1 MSDDE
6 LLKSI
11 EALLQIGSGAT
22 EQQIESNAYEFIK
35 AQKQHLP
42 NKFLTHNNTNKKA
55 IFMAG
60 GSGAGKSETAI
71 NISESEKI
79 DIIDTD
85 NIRKIC
91 PLYSGQNAHL
101 FQKASSRGVSILM
114 NHVFKNNLSFIL
126 DGNFA
131 EYHIQKENIERA
143 VSRGY
148 KLEVV
153 FVYREKE
160 IAKDYTKQRER
171 VEGRVVPDN
180 VFETK
185 YRESISTTKK
195 ILDEYSNID
204 FRYIDLTAKIIHK
217 NGDARNKLNQLYEF
231 QKTIQTDTVLPEVK
245 KNIKTPQNT
254 PISDRPKAE
263 YKAPSH
269 SKGFKR

>member
-1 MSDDE
+1 MSDEE

-11 EALLQIGSGAT
+11 EALLKIGGGAT
-22 EQQIESNAYEFIK
+22 EQQIEENAYEFIRS
-35 AQKQHLP
+35 QKQHLP
-42 NKFLTHNNTNKKA
+42 NKFLQYNNTEKKA

-71 NISESEKI
+71 NIAESEKI

-91 PLYSGQNAHL
+91 PLYSGKNAHL

-114 NHVFKNNLSFIL
+114 NHVFKNDLSFIL

-143 VSRGY
+143 KKRGY
-148 KLEVV
+148 KIEVV
-153 FVYREKE
+153 FVYRDKN
-160 IAKDYTKQRER
+160 IAKAYTKQRER

-185 YRESISTTKK
+185 YRESIATTKK
-195 ILDEYSNID
+195 VLDEYASID
-204 FRYIDLTAKIIHK
+204 FRLIDLTDKVIYK
-217 NGDARNKLNQLYEF
+217 NGDARNKLNQLYEL
-231 QKTIQTDTVLPEVK
+231 QETLQNNSLSSELK
-245 KNIKTPQNT
+245 KNVDQKL
-254 PISDRPKAE
+254 SDLICPRFDGHL
-263 YKAPSH
+263 ST
-269 SKGFKR
+269 